1 MGLFRDSVDFSP
13 YPGYTVCQKEVIS
26 LKKNEILSLA
36 YQLASPIT
44 LILLGIILL
53 FRPDTAAVL
62 ISRLIGWGFFAVG
75 IGFGIAALVSRGGD
89 MGKIVGALCCVAA
102 GSFLMK
108 NPLWLARGIGRV
120 LGILLM
126 LRGGRDFFLSR
137 RNEGKILS
145 LICAVLGMV
154 LVVLPMTVSR
164 WVFSL
169 CGLVMTIVGV
179 VMLLERLKERKLLD
193 DSDPN
198 IIDAL

>member
-1 MGLFRDSVDFSP
+1 MIF
-13 YPGYTVCQKEVIS
+13 
-26 LKKNEILSLA
+26 LKKKEFMSLA
-36 YQLASPIT
+36 YQLASPVA
-44 LILLGIILL
+44 LILLGLILL
-53 FRPDTAAVL
+53 FSPDTAAVL

-89 MGKIVGALCCVAA
+89 VGKIVGALCCIAA
-102 GSFLMK
+102 GSFLMR

-126 LRGGRDFFLSR
+126 IRGGRDFFQSR
-137 RNEGKILS
+137 LTEGKILS
-145 LICAVLGMV
+145 LVCTVLGVV

-179 VMLLERLKERKLLD
+179 VMLLERLKERKFLD
-193 DSDPN
+193 DGGDPN